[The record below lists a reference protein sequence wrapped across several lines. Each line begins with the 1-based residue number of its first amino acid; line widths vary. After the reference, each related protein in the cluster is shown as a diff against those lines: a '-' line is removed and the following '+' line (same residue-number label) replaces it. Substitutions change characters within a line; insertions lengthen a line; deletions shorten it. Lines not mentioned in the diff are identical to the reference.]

1 MVMNVVDP
9 ASRARRLRRDGLSI
23 AQIQAQLGVTK
34 HALTDWLSGVPAPA
48 WTRRPNAKDE
58 LRACAIELR
67 REGASVNDIA
77 LELGVARSTAWL
89 WVKHIPL
96 DPDSERARAKAQH
109 SKVMT
114 DARWERHRVERD
126 QRRGTVHQQA
136 AATVGDLSDRD
147 LLLLGAA
154 IYWCEGTK
162 SKPWRR
168 SERLIFTNSDPTLLA
183 AFLGF
188 LRVCSVRPDDVSY
201 RVSIHESADPEES
214 AAWWAT
220 Q

>member
-1 MVMNVVDP
+1 
-9 ASRARRLRRDGLSI
+9 
-23 AQIQAQLGVTK
+23 
-34 HALTDWLSGVPAPA
+34 
-48 WTRRPNAKDE
+48 
-58 LRACAIELR
+58 R

-96 DPDSERARAKAQH
+96 DADSERAQARAQH

-114 DARWERHRVERD
+114 DARWERHRMERG
-126 QRRGTVHQQA
+126 QRRDAVHDEA

-162 SKPWRR
+162 SKPWR
-168 SERLIFTNSDPTLLA
+168 EQFALQLVNTDPLLIEL
-183 AFLGF
+183 F
-188 LRVCSVRPDDVSY
+188 LRFVEVLGRERGTLTY
-201 RVSIHESADPEES
+201 RVAIHESADVEE
-214 AAWWAT
+214 AERWWKV
-220 Q
+220 QL